1 MICIDTDCIIDFLKE
16 KKEAVNLV
24 NKFKDEIVTTEIN
37 VFEVFIGLYTN
48 DRYLEEEKATM
59 RFFDSINVLEMKGWG
74 KKTAEILANLIRRGN
89 IIEENDCFIASIM
102 LINGCNRIITRNK
115 KHFSRINGIEPIGY

>member
-48 DRYLEEEKATM
+48 DRYLEEEKATT
-59 RFFDSINVLEMKGWG
+59 RFFDSIEILEMKGWG

-102 LINGCNRIITRNK
+102 LVNGCNRIITRNK